1 MTILLLKH
9 FTDVLRASLKN
20 KSFTYHIAHNEK
32 VPDISLELWKSRGY
46 NPAAIGVA
54 YVKFEGKTKEFTY
67 PAFFWE
73 Q

>member
-1 MTILLLKH
+1 MIILLLKH
-9 FTDVLRASLKN
+9 FIDVLKASLRGKN
-20 KSFTYHIAHNEK
+20 FTYRIIHDEK

-46 NPAAIGVA
+46 NPAAIGIA